1 MCATSEQN
9 IMNNPPGTPL
19 QPSHPKM
26 IEVKRERAEAKEK
39 RIEERELVKMEA
51 GAEIG
56 DG

>member
-1 MCATSEQN
+1 
-9 IMNNPPGTPL
+9 MNNPPGISF

-39 RIEERELVKMEA
+39 WFEERELVKMEA
-51 GAEIG
+51 AAEIG